1 MQKLGHTWPLFIF
14 VRERVST
21 SQLALPC
28 SSRQH
33 KENKIQ
39 LGWALSCC
47 LFWARVRCQG
57 ITPHHPAAILW
68 REYEED
74 WFAWLFILLCSPEP
88 EKIAGGNNSRRI
100 QSLHNT
106 IFQTLSVFESYVLF
120 SLRKKEFPS
129 VSAWETAWLPH
140 LRQIF
145 QSGSKQTVT
154 MNRGACYSSRV
165 DWASPRNQLQHWAP
179 LWLWQQGSCLENSFC
194 SPVDSRPFLGL
205 TSAEWSLRAYSFILF
220 FFLFW
225 LFLYFPKP
233 IWCCG
238 WVSFPVFRSVSPST
252 QSHVPLKPN
261 ANLSFAEM
269 CCELNAEG
277 ALSSWE
283 NRVVSRSVP
292 ECQVSVMHWD
302 RDAQTLSAS
311 TGTATG
317 IQHLPRA
324 DRAKNTQEKF
334 WLQSPAETGCTIQT
348 EGWELVL
355 RISWIWRTLH
365 WWLTLW
371 GALWAPTSCLE
382 PLTTQQTSNNP
393 PTPTLQPAGS
403 FTPLSPLPTAKSD
416 WCLLSPQVSWT

>member
-47 LFWARVRCQG
+47 LFWARVGCQG

-154 MNRGACYSSRV
+154 MNRGDCYSSRV

-205 TSAEWSLRAYSFILF
+205 TSAEWSLWAYSFILF

-269 CCELNAEG
+269 GCEFNAEG

-311 TGTATG
+311 TGTLVYSIFLELTEPKTLRRSSDYRVLQKLGVSFRQKDGSWSWGSLGYGGHCTG
-317 IQHLPRA
+317 GSHWGVHCGLPPRVS
-324 DRAKNTQEKF
+324 
-334 WLQSPAETGCTIQT
+334 SPSPPNKHPTI
-348 EGWELVL
+348 
-355 RISWIWRTLH
+355 
-365 WWLTLW
+365 
-371 GALWAPTSCLE
+371 P
-382 PLTTQQTSNNP
+382 QQP
-393 PTPTLQPAGS
+393 P
-403 FTPLSPLPTAKSD
+403 
-416 WCLLSPQVSWT
+416 CSPQDHSHPCPPSPRPSLTGVCSPHR